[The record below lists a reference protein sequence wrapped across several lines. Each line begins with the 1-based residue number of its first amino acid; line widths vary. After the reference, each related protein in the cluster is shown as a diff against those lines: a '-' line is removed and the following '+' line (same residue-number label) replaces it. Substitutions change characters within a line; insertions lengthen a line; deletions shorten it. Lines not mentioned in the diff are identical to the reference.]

1 MMSNSI
7 RQNLSTLEVFPD
19 ELFLELFSFIK
30 PIDLFRGFVNLNSRL
45 NRILNDTHICIDIIN
60 DDENED
66 YQLCLNHFSHQLIYL
81 AIDCHWSCL
90 SYNISLQSFINL
102 RSLHLPMATTKQ
114 CFEIT
119 PMNFP
124 FLTNLTIH
132 DNAFKSILL
141 SRYSFPNLV
150 TCCIPHVYR
159 PVSNPIAPMESCL
172 TLHSLQLGSYSIVNL
187 FNILPYLPNLN
198 SLEITLQSNNRPIH
212 QSYIKQNK
220 ISHLKVKLRKLDP
233 DLDILLKSMANLR
246 RLEFLWNEIYQPF
259 NERKKFDFKK
269 FSDILDENSGSLK
282 RIDIDIHVSKCDY
295 DMDSIH
301 HLNLQWFSSLSKI
314 EISNDR
320 SFFITTR
327 NLSSNANEKMITT
340 LLQSTYI
347 TRRNARFNRVKIDKL

>member
-1 MMSNSI
+1 MMSDSF

-19 ELFLELFSFIK
+19 EIFLELFSFIK

-45 NRILNDTHICIDIIN
+45 NHILNDIHICIDIIN

-66 YQLCLNHFSHQLIYL
+66 YQLCLNYFADQVIYL

-102 RSLHLPMATTKQ
+102 RSLHLPMPTTKQ

-132 DNAFKSILL
+132 DSAFKSILL
-141 SRYSFPNLV
+141 SSYSFPNLV
-150 TCCIPHVYR
+150 TCCIPRVYR
-159 PVSNPIAPMESCL
+159 AVSNQIGPMESCL
-172 TLHSLQLGSYSIVNL
+172 TLHSLQLGSYSIMNL

-198 SLEITLQSNNRPIH
+198 SLEITLQSNNRTIY
-212 QSYIKQNK
+212 QSYIKENK

-233 DLDILLKSMANLR
+233 DLDILLKSMPNLR
-246 RLEFLWNEIYQPF
+246 RFEFLWNELYQSY
-259 NERKKFDFKK
+259 NERKNFDFKK
-269 FSDILDENSGSLK
+269 FSDILGENSSSLK

-295 DMDSIH
+295 DIDNSIH

-314 EISNDR
+314 EISNDH

-347 TRRNARFNRVKIDKL
+347 RQRMYVLIELK